1 MMITII
7 ICKDDTEE
15 KKVVEDEDTKRYDTI
30 ITGNVRFA
38 RNETSNHAPYLK
50 KNTFLISFLLMS
62 HRLG

>member
-38 RNETSNHAPYLK
+38 RNETSNHAPYIK
-50 KNTFLISFLLMS
+50 KILF
-62 HRLG
+62 